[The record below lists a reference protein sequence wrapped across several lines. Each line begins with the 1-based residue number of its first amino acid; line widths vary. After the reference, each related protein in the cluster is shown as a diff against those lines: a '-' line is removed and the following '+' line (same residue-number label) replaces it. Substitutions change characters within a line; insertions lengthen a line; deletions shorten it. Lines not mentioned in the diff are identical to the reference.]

1 MHSELFNQLMIIGQE
16 KKIPMEKLLRTLEDS
31 LTVAYRRHYDPPT
44 FVAVHCTLSE
54 GNDFTITAGLTVVE
68 KVTNRS
74 CQVEFNRAR
83 KFQPDCELDTIA
95 FIPVNIEEFGRIAA
109 TSMRQAL
116 QQIIRQAEEEMKV
129 EAFRNRIG
137 EIVNAR
143 LIRRDRDAFV
153 FDLGDVD
160 GILTK
165 EEQVPTETYTMH
177 ANMRVFLLEAKK
189 ESKGA
194 VVYLSRSHPAL
205 IRKLFE
211 LNVPEI
217 RDGDVEIKSVAR
229 EPGARTKIS
238 VISHSNAIDPVGA
251 CVGQRGMR
259 VQAVVDEIH
268 DEKIDII
275 RWSDDPVQ
283 YIAESLNPAKV
294 SLVRVVSVETKMALV
309 VVPDNQL
316 SLAIGK
322 QGQNVRLAARLTGWK
337 IDIRSHTQIAEMST
351 DK

>member
-1 MHSELFNQLMIIGQE
+1 MHSELFNQLMIIAQE
-16 KKIPMEKLLRTLEDS
+16 KKIPMERLLRTLEDS

-44 FVAVHCTLSE
+44 PVSIRCQMSE
-54 GNDFTITAGLTVVE
+54 SNDFTITAGLVVVE
-68 KVTNRS
+68 IVANRS
-74 CQVEFNRAR
+74 HEVEFMRAR
-83 KFQPDCELDTIA
+83 RHQEDCELGDVA
-95 FIPVNIEEFGRIAA
+95 FIPVNLEEFGRIAA
-109 TSMRQAL
+109 TTMRQSL
-116 QQIIRQAEEEMKV
+116 QQIIRQAEEDMKV
-129 EAFRNRIG
+129 EHFRERVG
-137 EIVNAR
+137 EIVNAK
-143 LIRRDRDAFV
+143 LMRRERDSFI

-160 GILTK
+160 GVLTK
-165 EEQVPTETYTMH
+165 EEQVPTENYSMH
-177 ANMRVFLLEAKK
+177 TNMRVYLLEAKK

-238 VISHSNAIDPVGA
+238 VISYSNSIDPVGA

-259 VQAVVDEIH
+259 VQAVVDEVH

-294 SLVRVVSVETKMALV
+294 SLVRVLSVENKLALV

-337 IDIRSHTQIAEMST
+337 IDIRSHTQIAEISEG
-351 DK
+351 